1 MFVKIDAMLRGRIG
15 LILQSLRVI
24 AKVYIYQRLD
34 GWKPALKVL
43 GRALDRCDKGIKYRK
58 PGAGGGAPGF

>member
-24 AKVYIYQRLD
+24 EKVYIYQRLD
-34 GWKPALKVL
+34 G
-43 GRALDRCDKGIKYRK
+43 
-58 PGAGGGAPGF
+58 